1 MVWALILKHST
12 LLCTIECSP
21 PYPLC
26 TPYNY
31 FLQQTVSTMEWALL
45 LMHSILLCTIEGTPP
60 YTPCFTPYNY
70 SLRDLIL
77 NGLHPTLY
85 DRVDSTLLLCY
96 AQRTVST
103 MEWALLL
110 KHSTL
115 LCTIEW
121 SPPYPLCTP
130 YNYFL
135 QQTVS
140 TMEWALL
147 LMHSTLL
154 CTIGLHPTLCATP
167 YNYFLKRSPFEWTPP
182 YPVLFSG
189 LRPNSLYCTLPPP
202 PPPLYCL

>member
-1 MVWALILKHST
+1 MVWALLLKHST

-45 LMHSILLCTIEGTPP
+45 LMQSILLCTIEGTPP

-70 SLRDLIL
+70 SLRDLRL

-147 LMHSTLL
+147 LMHSILL
-154 CTIGLHPTLCATP
+154 CTNEWTPPYTPCFTPYNYSLRDLLLNGLHPTL
-167 YNYFLKRSPFEWTPP
+167 YD
-182 YPVLFSG
+182 
-189 LRPNSLYCTLPPP
+189 
-202 PPPLYCL
+202 

>member
-1 MVWALILKHST
+1 MVWALLLKHST

-45 LMHSILLCTIEGTPP
+45 LMQSILLCTIEGTPP

-70 SLRDLIL
+70 SLRA
-77 NGLHPTLY
+77 
-85 DRVDSTLLLCY
+85 TLLLCY

-147 LMHSTLL
+147 LKHSTLL

-167 YNYFLKRSPFEWTPP
+167 YNYFLQRSPFEWTPP

-189 LRPNSLYCTLPPP
+189 LRPSTLYCTLPPP
-202 PPPLYCL
+202 PCIAYSEQCQPWIGPSY